1 MTMKFKFILAI
12 AFLVLLFG
20 SLLSVLV
27 ITCYQVLGWL
37 GILVPFAIA
46 GLVAAI
52 AWSAVAIVD
61 YLDGEET

>member
-1 MTMKFKFILAI
+1 MKFKFILAI